1 MPHVSPH
8 SLRLGPNA
16 PQANVLCVGLSTL
29 DVVHLVDAVPAANA
43 KVVAHAFELA
53 AGGPAANAGV
63 GAASC
68 GASVTLVTALPSH
81 PLADA
86 VVTDLAAA
94 GVQTVVAGRYSGPP
108 ITASILVTRGT
119 AERAIVSPSS
129 AAAGD
134 SLEVVSSVPS
144 VDGFGCV
151 LIDGYFRQLALPLCE
166 RARTAGIPVVFD
178 GGSFK
183 AHTDEVLAS
192 VDVAVLSADFAPP
205 GTGGKPEAVMDHVM
219 VRGVRAVAITQGA
232 GPVLWRTGGREG
244 AVEVP
249 TVAAVDT
256 LGAGDFFHGALA
268 WRVAAYGW
276 DPERFEEDLAFA
288 AGVASRS
295 TLSFGTRQ
303 WLA

>member
-8 SLRLGPNA
+8 SLRDRPNA

-43 KVVAHAFELA
+43 KVVAHTFELA

-63 GAASC
+63 AAASC
-68 GASVTLVTALPSH
+68 GACVTFVTALPSH

-94 GVQTVVAGRYSGPP
+94 GVQTLVAGRYNGPP

-119 AERAIVSPSS
+119 GERAIISPSS

-134 SLEVVSSVPS
+134 SLEVLGDSTS
-144 VDGFGCV
+144 VDSFGCV

-166 RARTAGIPVVFD
+166 QARAAGIPVVFD

-183 AHTDEVLAS
+183 AHTDEVLAC

-205 GTGGKPEAVMDHVM
+205 GTGGKPEAVMDYVM
-219 VRGVRAVAITQGA
+219 AGGASAVAITQGA
-232 GPVLWRTGGREG
+232 EPVLWRTGGREG

-268 WRVAAYGW
+268 WRVAALGW
-276 DPERFEEDLAFA
+276 DAERFEEDLGFA

-303 WLA
+303 WLS